1 MKKLNK
7 GRTKWNEKCKMLGK
21 QEKNNI
27 TIEKKKEI
35 MDNNGKQ
42 GSPKRSEDEK
52 MSKGNNKRKFLEE

>member
-1 MKKLNK
+1 
-7 GRTKWNEKCKMLGK
+7 MLGK